1 MRVKKYLKLMSL
13 GSEAIQGFASCSNG
27 KRMLSPKLFSPPAPS
42 CAAPMMPAPAP
53 VTTIQPSSVIRLPK
67 SRAFSVASSLD
78 VERAEPKTVTFR
90 VPLYGAY
97 TLYA

>member
-1 MRVKKYLKLMSL
+1 
-13 GSEAIQGFASCSNG
+13 
-27 KRMLSPKLFSPPAPS
+27 
-42 CAAPMMPAPAP
+42 MMPAPAP

-67 SRAFSVASSLD
+67 RRAFSVASSLD
-78 VERAEPKTVTFR
+78 VERAEPKTVTLR